1 MRAAVSSHSPYP
13 ACSAVARPPRNRSAR
28 RCSSSV
34 APAVI
39 RSARRSA
46 LRRAASGSPGVDG
59 EPSASAARFSP
70 ARFRRPASHS
80 SAQPGASPRGT
91 APSPPAQSS
100 SSPSACLHG
109 NFRLG
114 QLHLYAGPVAS
125 AMSMT
130 V

>member
-13 ACSAVARPPRNRSAR
+13 ACSAEARPVRSR
-28 RCSSSV
+28 SVSRCSNSP

-46 LRRAASGSPGVDG
+46 RRRAASGSAAAG
-59 EPSASAARFSP
+59 EPDAPAARFSSV
-70 ARFRRPASHS
+70 RFRRPASHS
-80 SAQPGASPRGT
+80 SAQPGACPDGT
-91 APSPPAQSS
+91 APSSPAHNS

-109 NFRLG
+109 NLRLG
-114 QLHLYAGPVAS
+114 QLHLYAGPAVS
-125 AMSMT
+125 AMSTT